1 MEWILGGGILG
12 ALVLLYFTA
21 KSNGKKQAIIEQQNL
36 QINAIAHEL
45 EFVIKDMET
54 VQKQIFQWE
63 HFRESV
69 QDRLKGLDL
78 ALVPDATLQQL
89 HKDPTI
95 IVEVTDPYSTKVGES
110 SRSIGEK
117 ELKK

>member
-1 MEWILGGGILG
+1 MEWILGGGIIG

-45 EFVIKDMET
+45 EFVIKDIEA
-54 VQKQIFQWE
+54 VQKQMFQWE

-69 QDRLKGLDL
+69 QNRLKGINV
-78 ALVPDATLQQL
+78 ATIPDSELQL
-89 HKDPTI
+89 FFKDPVSKPEDTHPAKLEEI
-95 IVEVTDPYSTKVGES
+95 KLPK
-110 SRSIGEK
+110 
-117 ELKK
+117 

>member
-1 MEWILGGGILG
+1 MELPFIGGLIG

-36 QINAIAHEL
+36 QISTIAHEL

-69 QDRLKGLDL
+69 QDRLKTVDVATIPDSDL
-78 ALVPDATLQQL
+78 QRLY
-89 HKDPTI
+89 KDPVH
-95 IVEVTDPYSTKVGES
+95 VEVTDPYSTDVDKGKPS
-110 SRSIGEK
+110 K
-117 ELKK
+117 